1 MTPRTK
7 AAQPASRLR
16 IVSLGGVDEIG
27 KNMTVFEY
35 EDDIVVVDCG
45 SIFPKEDMLGV
56 DLVIPDVSY
65 LVEKKRNVRGYLF
78 THGHEDHIGAT
89 PYILRQVPAPL
100 YGTKLTLA
108 LVDLKLK
115 EHRIQGIPMQ
125 VVQPRDE
132 VRLGKNF
139 TAKFIHVSHS
149 IAGACAIALTCP
161 AGTVVVTGDFKIDY
175 TPVDGHIT
183 DLASFAEL
191 GERGVLAM
199 LCESTN
205 VERPGHTISEKK
217 IGVTFENMF
226 RDAQGRVI
234 VAMFASNIHR
244 MQMVIDNAL
253 RYGRRVCFIGRSMV
267 NVSRVAMQIGELR
280 IPPEAIIE
288 ADALDQYPDNEI
300 LVMTTGSQGEPMS
313 ALHRMAFSEH
323 KQVTIDAGD
332 RIIISASAI
341 PGNEITISRVIDELF
356 QKGAEVIYDRN
367 TPLHVSGHACQEE
380 LKMMLALTKPHYF
393 IPVHGEYRMLCK
405 HAEIGKLMGVEP
417 KNVLVAKNGEVIEI
431 TKRSMRATSNVPAGD
446 VYIDGT
452 GIGDVGSA
460 VLRDRRHLAEDG
472 IVMAIITLSS
482 ENGKPVADPE
492 IITRGFV
499 YVKEAEALMGELKRV
514 VNESLASCERQKQ
527 HDWATIKGRVKS
539 NISGYLYK
547 TTRRSP
553 MVLPVIIEV

>member
-108 LVDLKLK
+108 LVDLKFK

-253 RYGRRVCFIGRSMV
+253 RYGRCVCFIGRHGGIRHQRHEQHV
-267 NVSRVAMQIGELR
+267 RRGGGGR
-280 IPPEAIIE
+280 
-288 ADALDQYPDNEI
+288 ADA
-300 LVMTTGSQGEPMS
+300 
-313 ALHRMAFSEH
+313 ALPARELQRQRAEGFGNACGR
-323 KQVTIDAGD
+323 DA
-332 RIIISASAI
+332 
-341 PGNEITISRVIDELF
+341 V
-356 QKGAEVIYDRN
+356 
-367 TPLHVSGHACQEE
+367 
-380 LKMMLALTKPHYF
+380 
-393 IPVHGEYRMLCK
+393 
-405 HAEIGKLMGVEP
+405 
-417 KNVLVAKNGEVIEI
+417 
-431 TKRSMRATSNVPAGD
+431 KR
-446 VYIDGT
+446 
-452 GIGDVGSA
+452 
-460 VLRDRRHLAEDG
+460 
-472 IVMAIITLSS
+472 
-482 ENGKPVADPE
+482 
-492 IITRGFV
+492 
-499 YVKEAEALMGELKRV
+499 
-514 VNESLASCERQKQ
+514 
-527 HDWATIKGRVKS
+527 
-539 NISGYLYK
+539 
-547 TTRRSP
+547 TRR
-553 MVLPVIIEV
+553 EH

>member
-205 VERPGHTISEKK
+205 VERPGHTISE
-217 IGVTFENMF
+217 
-226 RDAQGRVI
+226 
-234 VAMFASNIHR
+234 
-244 MQMVIDNAL
+244 
-253 RYGRRVCFIGRSMV
+253 RR
-267 NVSRVAMQIGELR
+267 
-280 IPPEAIIE
+280 
-288 ADALDQYPDNEI
+288 
-300 LVMTTGSQGEPMS
+300 
-313 ALHRMAFSEH
+313 
-323 KQVTIDAGD
+323 
-332 RIIISASAI
+332 
-341 PGNEITISRVIDELF
+341 
-356 QKGAEVIYDRN
+356 
-367 TPLHVSGHACQEE
+367 
-380 LKMMLALTKPHYF
+380 LA
-393 IPVHGEYRMLCK
+393 
-405 HAEIGKLMGVEP
+405 
-417 KNVLVAKNGEVIEI
+417 
-431 TKRSMRATSNVPAGD
+431 
-446 VYIDGT
+446 
-452 GIGDVGSA
+452 
-460 VLRDRRHLAEDG
+460 
-472 IVMAIITLSS
+472 
-482 ENGKPVADPE
+482 
-492 IITRGFV
+492 
-499 YVKEAEALMGELKRV
+499 
-514 VNESLASCERQKQ
+514 
-527 HDWATIKGRVKS
+527 
-539 NISGYLYK
+539 
-547 TTRRSP
+547 
-553 MVLPVIIEV
+553 